1 MLRAEADKKAGTG
14 RLLLLCMPFRSAAH
28 TAIGLFVF
36 AFDAPKFF
44 GALDAGSTSRA
55 SVRKVGCRQ
64 RRPKNSI
71 QKILPIWFDSSPILL
86 GSAAGAAALKSG
98 RRPRGR
104 SPWHCRRPSVVTEG
118 YIRLPPL
125 PPTHLVSIR
134 VHPRSTIIPL
144 IYSVFCVWC
153 SKHIVFYRVLW
164 PSPSPGFILATLKN
178 HGFFMVL
185 GLRKGSGTDNW
196 PS

>member
-1 MLRAEADKKAGTG
+1 MITIQQIALNVSSASSAFGKGT
-14 RLLLLCMPFRSAAH
+14 
-28 TAIGLFVF
+28 F
-36 AFDAPKFF
+36 AYSFP
-44 GALDAGSTSRA
+44 GSE
-55 SVRKVGCRQ
+55 
-64 RRPKNSI
+64 
-71 QKILPIWFDSSPILL
+71 
-86 GSAAGAAALKSG
+86 AGAAALKSG

-104 SPWHCRRPSVVTEG
+104 GPWHCRRPSVVTEG

-134 VHPRSTIIPL
+134 VHPRSTIIPV

-153 SKHIVFYRVLW
+153 SKNIVFYRVLW

-185 GLRKGSGTDNW
+185 GLRQGSGTDNW

>member
-1 MLRAEADKKAGTG
+1 MSVLLNLIYTKEKRRTKKECCVTN
-14 RLLLLCMPFRSAAH
+14 LL
-28 TAIGLFVF
+28 VF
-36 AFDAPKFF
+36 FP
-44 GALDAGSTSRA
+44 
-55 SVRKVGCRQ
+55 
-64 RRPKNSI
+64 
-71 QKILPIWFDSSPILL
+71 

-118 YIRLPPL
+118 YIRWPPL
-125 PPTHLVSIR
+125 PPTTSYL
-134 VHPRSTIIPL
+134 PRTYLRPTIIVV

-153 SKHIVFYRVLW
+153 SKKIVFYRVLW

-185 GLRKGSGTDNW
+185 GLRTGSGTENW
-196 PS
+196 TS